1 MFRWLKISLT
11 IIGVLLFL
19 LTLFWA
25 GTAYYIHKN
34 NKTVLFKIL
43 GQVNQEING
52 ELKVSHMETTL
63 LKGFP
68 GISVSLKN
76 VSLKDSLWLTHR
88 RELLNAKDINV
99 TLNALSL
106 LVGTVNIRKVAINH
120 AKIYLYTDSNGYS
133 NTNLFRKK
141 NKTKKEQDKS
151 GQSNLQIR
159 IIDLNKVNLTI
170 DNRNRFKLFS
180 FYVDALKGKVKYP
193 SGQWHG
199 DFKLNTKIRSF
210 AFNTKKGSFLKNKTL
225 KGNLKAHYNE
235 NSEVIVIDQKPLEI
249 GGDTYNIGANI
260 NIGREKPAFS
270 IALKADQLLFKNI
283 ASILAPNISAKL
295 LKFAIEKPI
304 DVTGTIIDDGSKNNN
319 DPLINVKMVVQKNKV
334 TIPSGQLTDCNF
346 IGFFSNQD
354 TTSRPIGDANSI
366 IRFYDLKANYYN
378 VPIRVDTFTVT
389 NLLKPIAQ
397 GLVTAKFE
405 LKKLNNAFE
414 ENLFSFDKGVADL
427 RLYCKAD
434 IENFLFTKPVV
445 NGKIQVKDADI
456 TYLPRKLKFVNTV
469 FNLNFNQKDLNI
481 TDSKFQLGRS
491 ILDMNCSVAN
501 FLNLYYTD
509 PAKILVKANL
519 SSPHLQLSEF
529 LPLLSPKETKPA
541 VSTQKALKSA
551 SSELNNVLDAAQL
564 DLQVRVKKAVYNRFV
579 ANNLNANIAMRGNSV
594 LFNKIDVQHAGGK
607 VTFNGKITQLATVNK
622 MSFSANIHHVSIK
635 EFFYAFD
642 NFGQQSITSKNL
654 NGFLSARVNAQGD
667 VTAKGN
673 MVPKSI
679 YGNVNFTLD
688 KAALIGFE
696 PIENVGK
703 FIFRSRNLSHVKL
716 EKLNGA
722 LKLRGDKVDISPMKV
737 NSTAINFDIKGIY
750 AFNEGTHIELDV
762 PLRDPKKSS
771 DIIDKEERDLARMK
785 GIVLHLK
792 AVDEDGKI
800 KIKWNGNRDK

>member
-11 IIGVLLFL
+11 VIGVLLFL

-25 GTAYYIHKN
+25 GTAYYIHRN
-34 NKTVLFKIL
+34 NKTVLSKIL
-43 GQVNQEING
+43 EQVNQKITG
-52 ELKVSHMETTL
+52 KLKVSHMETTL
-63 LKGFP
+63 IKGFP

-76 VSLKDSLWLTHR
+76 VSLRDSLFAQHR
-88 RELLNAKDINV
+88 HELLNAKDIDV

-106 LVGTVNIRKVAINH
+106 LIGTVNIRKVAVNN
-120 AKIYLYTDSNGYS
+120 AKLYLYTDSNGYS
-133 NTNLFRKK
+133 NSSLFVKANKK
-141 NKTKKEQDKS
+141 NTTEGSEGDNS
-151 GQSNLQIR
+151 LQVR
-159 IIDLNKVNLTI
+159 IIALNKVDLVI
-170 DNRNRFKLFS
+170 DNKKRHKLFS
-180 FYVDALKGKVKYP
+180 FYVNTLKGKVNYP
-193 SGQWHG
+193 FGQWNG
-199 DFKLNTKIRSF
+199 NFSIDTKIRSF
-210 AFNTKKGSFLKNKTL
+210 AFNTKKGSFLKDKTL
-225 KGNLKAHYNE
+225 VGNLKAHYDE
-235 NSEVIVIDQKPLEI
+235 RSEVIIIDQKPLKI
-249 GGDTYNIGANI
+249 GGDTYHIGANI
-260 NIGREKPAFS
+260 NIGNDKPAFS

-304 DVTGTIIDDGSKNNN
+304 DVTGSIIDDGSKGNN

-346 IGFFSNQD
+346 IGFFSNKD
-354 TTSRPIGDANSI
+354 TTSRPIGDPNSI

-378 VPIRVDTFTVT
+378 VPIKVDTFTVT
-389 NLLKPIAQ
+389 NLEKPIAQ

-414 ENLFSFDKGVADL
+414 ENLFSFGKGYADL

-434 IENFLFTKPVV
+434 IENFSFTKPVL
-445 NGKIQVKDADI
+445 NGKIKVNEADI
-456 TYLPRKLKFVNTV
+456 TYLPRKLKFVNTAV
-469 FNLNFNQKDLNI
+469 NINFDQKDLNI
-481 TDSKFQLGRS
+481 SNSRFQLGRS
-491 ILDMNCSVAN
+491 ILNMNCKVAN

-509 PAKILVKANL
+509 PSKIVVKANL

-529 LPLLSPKETKPA
+529 LPLLSPKQSKQNT
-541 VSTQKALKSA
+541 STQKALKSV
-551 SSELNNVLDAAQL
+551 SSQLNTVLDAAQL
-564 DLQVRVKKAVYNRFV
+564 DLQLKVKQAVYHKFV
-579 ANNLNANIAMRGNSV
+579 ANNITASIAMKGNSV
-594 LFNKIDVQHAGGK
+594 FFNKINVAHAGGQIS
-607 VTFNGKITQLATVNK
+607 FNGKIQQLGNVNK
-622 MSFSANIHHVSIK
+622 MSFAANINRVSIK
-635 EFFYAFD
+635 EFFYAFE
-642 NFGQQSITSKNL
+642 NFGQQSITNKNL
-654 NGFLSARVNAQGD
+654 NGFITANVNAQGN

-673 MVPKSI
+673 LAPKSMF
-679 YGNVNFTLD
+679 GNVDFTLD

-716 EKLNGA
+716 EKLKGS
-722 LKLRGDKVDISPMKV
+722 LKLRGDKIDISPMKV
-737 NSTAINFDIKGIY
+737 NSTAINFDIKGVY